1 MKTNNN
7 NPTSFGWHYKNHADI
22 VRNTNIA
29 KSIDKSILETLET
42 FVQKPDFDE
51 FFLYGQ
57 KHFYYPND
65 KIKSFLDYTG
75 THNAK
80 SVYKEHLSKMNKF
93 FSFGKLGQG
102 LEEAGR
108 ALHYLQDVTQSH
120 HIDSGSII
128 KKAKDA
134 VNPHHSFEMFVNSKI
149 DFLLTKTKPIEL
161 KANSFETLF
170 DEVIN
175 LSKAN
180 EIPSMKNIND
190 WEKIAQDA
198 MNIAT
203 AATQK
208 FIELLHL

>member
-7 NPTSFGWHYKNHADI
+7 NSTSFGWHYKNHSHI
-22 VRNTNIA
+22 LTKTNIA

-65 KIKSFLDYTG
+65 IVKSYLDYTG

-80 SVYKEHLSKMNKF
+80 YMYKKHISKMHKLF
-93 FSFGKLGQG
+93 AEGKLVQG

-108 ALHYLQDVTQSH
+108 ALHYLQDITQPH

-149 DFLLTKTKPIEL
+149 DFLLEKNKPLKL

-175 LSKAN
+175 LSKTN
-180 EIPSMKNIND
+180 QVPTMKNTND
-190 WEKIAQDA
+190 WDKIATDA
-198 MNIAT
+198 INIAT
-203 AATQK
+203 TATQK